1 MMINDKKEDNN
12 FEESKMGIQTK
23 EERFVSDVDRDRSL
37 LKNKNLSQTTVDDL
51 KDNKKY
57 DKFNQYQLK

>member
-1 MMINDKKEDNN
+1 MMINDKIEDNN